1 LRSVG
6 ARPWGSPVEGSPSG
20 TEGWAGLCTVC
31 RVESERHIESPSGEE
46 IERETRLFISS
57 LGADAE
63 RLLEATRTHPRVEN
77 KLHWVLDVA
86 FDEDQSRIRSG
97 HAPANMAT
105 VRRLA
110 LSLLQQEESR
120 SVGVK
125 NGRLKAGW
133 DEDYLL
139 KVLQKV

>member
-1 LRSVG
+1 
-6 ARPWGSPVEGSPSG
+6 
-20 TEGWAGLCTVC
+20 
-31 RVESERHIESPSGEE
+31 
-46 IERETRLFISS
+46 
-57 LGADAE
+57 
-63 RLLEATRTHPRVEN
+63 LEATRTHWHVEN

-139 KVLQKV
+139 KVLQQV